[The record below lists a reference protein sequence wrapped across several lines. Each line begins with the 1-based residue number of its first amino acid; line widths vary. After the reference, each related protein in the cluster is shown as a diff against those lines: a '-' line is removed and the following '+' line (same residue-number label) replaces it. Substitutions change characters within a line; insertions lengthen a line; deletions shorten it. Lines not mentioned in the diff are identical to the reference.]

1 MVRHNNESA
10 RRAIKPDPEQVM
22 GSMQTDLH
30 APAIRGGLYYRS
42 DVNHDMETI
51 EGRLLSGTDDAT
63 VLDFQDYVESA
74 WKTKQGSRESVERFS
89 GKIDEETLEYHTAL
103 SDFLDSQP
111 PAQEAAEEAELEL
124 GDLVWCTTALASNG
138 GAAIDVGLKTLLFRY
153 VCGTRWIV
161 DEVEV
166 LPVWRQTAHELSG
179 KFQPISITEIDRLI
193 DVGFEPAP
201 SPVMNIFDPEAPE
214 QTIDQHLL
222 NMVMA
227 LSSAKLIADHQY
239 STGETVVMGGRFDN
253 LALELGEL
261 AARVFLEAAYINS
274 KTTHSGLISV
284 IGKNVAKISD
294 RVAKNHI
301 DKVDRT

>member
-10 RRAIKPDPEQVM
+10 RRTIKPDPEQVM
-22 GSMQTDLH
+22 GSMQASMH
-30 APAIRGGLYYRS
+30 VPAVRGGLYYRS
-42 DVNHDMETI
+42 DVNHDMATI
-51 EGRLLSGTDDAT
+51 EGRLLLGEDDAT

-74 WKTKQGSRESVERFS
+74 WKTRQGSRESVERFS
-89 GKIDEETLEYHTAL
+89 GKIDEEIIEYHEAL
-103 SDFLDSQP
+103 SDLLGRQTP
-111 PAQEAAEEAELEL
+111 TQEAIKEAELEL

-138 GAAIDVGLKTLLFRY
+138 GAPIDVGLKTLLFRY
-153 VCGTRWIV
+153 VCGTQWIV

-179 KFQPISITEIDRLI
+179 KFHPISIAEIDGLI

-227 LSSAKLIADHQY
+227 LSSAKLIAGHQY

-274 KTTHSGLISV
+274 NTTHSGLISV

-294 RVAKNHI
+294 RVAKNHV
-301 DKVDRT
+301 DKADRA